1 MPSPKPAIV
10 GWSIPSVVEKNKK
23 FTIKAGIYNI
33 GETGECYII
42 IEDKNKNKYLAHWHG
57 ILESSQKKT
66 ISVEYSIDRDTT
78 FQFFSGYIENGRGH
92 IYQRIYR
99 TVHVRTSPKAEI
111 RNLNYPTSAQAGE
124 QITITYEVYNVGG
137 CPAKFFGRIRD
148 KDTGKI
154 ISGSTWQTDVPCGKK
169 VRVTT
174 RMVLSRTLNAT
185 IEVGHNGTIDDRR
198 DIRITVSA
206 PPTPPPT
213 PPKAKIKNLNYPTS
227 AQAGEQIKIIYE
239 VYNTG
244 RCPARLFGRIR
255 DKDTGKIISGTTW
268 ETDVPCNKKVQVTTR
283 MVLSRTLNATIEVGH
298 NGTIDD
304 RRDIRIIVSIPS
316 PPPECTEGETK
327 CVGYDLYKCINGKWQ
342 LVESNSEQCG
352 YVPPECT
359 EGETKC
365 VGYDLYKCINGKWQL
380 VERNSTQCGYTPP
393 APPPPIPTIP
403 QWAIYGL
410 LGLGAV
416 SIVVYLLRR

>member
-198 DIRITVSA
+198 DIRI
-206 PPTPPPT
+206 
-213 PPKAKIKNLNYPTS
+213 
-227 AQAGEQIKIIYE
+227 
-239 VYNTG
+239 
-244 RCPARLFGRIR
+244 
-255 DKDTGKIISGTTW
+255 
-268 ETDVPCNKKVQVTTR
+268 
-283 MVLSRTLNATIEVGH
+283 
-298 NGTIDD
+298 
-304 RRDIRIIVSIPS
+304 IVSIPS